1 MANSGLD
8 MNTLISSGIG
18 ALIGSALTLV
28 ATIISHNLQKTATS
42 EAESR
47 HLLGLLQG
55 IHDEMESLWE
65 GYSDSAGVQ
74 LESLQENQALL
85 MYWPITQDYFTI
97 YNANAFSIGK
107 VADHDLRK
115 LIISTYSKARG
126 LIDTFR
132 MNNDL
137 VQKYEYAYLL
147 FQESQN
153 PIHQSN
159 MNLHLQVLV
168 NYSVQLKKRHTE
180 LKQQVSE
187 LLRRLRKEGVLSHA

>member
-1 MANSGLD
+1 MDMNALTSSGL
-8 MNTLISSGIG
+8 G
-18 ALIGSALTLV
+18 AVIGSALTLV
-28 ATIISHNLQKTATS
+28 ATMVSHRLQQKAISD
-42 EAESR
+42 AESK

-55 IHDEMESLWE
+55 IHDEIETLWE

-74 LESLQENQALL
+74 LEALQVNQPLL

-115 LIISTYSKARG
+115 LIISTYSKSRG

-132 MNNDL
+132 MNNEL
-137 VQKYEYAYLL
+137 VQKYEYAYFL
-147 FQESQN
+147 FQQTQD

-159 MNLHLQVLV
+159 MNMHFQALA
-168 NYSVQLKKRHTE
+168 NYSVQLKKRHVE
-180 LKQQVSE
+180 LKQMVSE
-187 LLRRLRKEGVLSHA
+187 LLRNLRKEGVLSSS